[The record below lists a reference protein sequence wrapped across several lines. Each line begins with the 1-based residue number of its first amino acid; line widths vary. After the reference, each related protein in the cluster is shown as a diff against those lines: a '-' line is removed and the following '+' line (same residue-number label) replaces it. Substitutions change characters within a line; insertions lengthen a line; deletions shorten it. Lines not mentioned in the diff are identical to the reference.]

1 MSLTKNGEHM
11 KIRMAF
17 LLVLVSVSAAY
28 AGNPAA
34 RAPFTIEIST
44 EQPVVKIGSE
54 VSLKVRLTN
63 TSKRVMDCSA
73 TISNMTGVDP
83 NYVFD
88 VRDDANNSVPP
99 RVLEH
104 PELAT
109 GQPVSRSLKPGESF
123 TDEEEVSRLLN
134 MSRPGRYTIQVSRRV
149 SDNKKDGSITSNAIT
164 VTVEP

>member
-1 MSLTKNGEHM
+1 MKM

-17 LLVLVSVSAAY
+17 VLVLASVSAAF
-28 AGNPAA
+28 AANPAA
-34 RAPFTIEIST
+34 RTPFTIEIST
-44 EQPVVKIGSE
+44 EQSVVKVGSE

-63 TSKRVMDCSA
+63 TSKRVMDCRA

-88 VRDDANNSVPP
+88 VRDDANNPVPL
-99 RVLEH
+99 RVFEH

-123 TDEEEVSRLLN
+123 TDEEEVSKLLD
-134 MSRPGRYTIQVSRRV
+134 MRRPGRYTIQVSRHV
-149 SDNKKDGSITSNAIT
+149 SGNKKEGSIKSNTIT

>member
-1 MSLTKNGEHM
+1 
-11 KIRMAF
+11 MAF
-17 LLVLVSVSAAY
+17 LLVLVSVSAAF
-28 AGNPAA
+28 ARNPAT
-34 RAPFTIEIST
+34 RTPFTIEISA
-44 EQPVVKIGSE
+44 EQQVVKVGSE

-88 VRDDANNSVPP
+88 VRDDANNAVPL
-99 RVLEH
+99 RVFAH

-123 TDEEEVSRLLN
+123 TDEEEVSRVLD
-134 MSRPGRYTIQVSRRV
+134 MSRPGHYTIQVSRRV
-149 SDNKKDGSITSNAIT
+149 SDNKKDGSIKSNTIT